1 MPNAWARY
9 LACCAVAA
17 SALPPDWLVATVDAP
32 VTLVEH
38 ADGTISLTNGLLTRT
53 FALAP
58 GFGTVAYVAE
68 ATAARPREHVL
79 RSVVAEA
86 TVVLDGV
93 AYAVGGLS
101 LEQNHSAY
109 LRRPATS
116 YAVDAD
122 AFAYVSHSTSSPEA
136 PVPWEH
142 GRRHAPNASWPP
154 EGLRLD
160 VAFRAPAGATRHRNA
175 TVWLH
180 YELYAGAPLMAKWAS
195 LAVDAGAADVV
206 VGAVADVRVDEE
218 EVVFVEELV
227 RRRRDV

>member
-1 MPNAWARY
+1 MPKAWVRY

-17 SALPPDWLVATVDAP
+17 ASEVAAAALPPDWLVATVDAP

-101 LEQNHSAY
+101 LDQNH
-109 LRRPATS
+109 
-116 YAVDAD
+116 
-122 AFAYVSHSTSSPEA
+122 
-136 PVPWEH
+136 
-142 GRRHAPNASWPP
+142 
-154 EGLRLD
+154 
-160 VAFRAPAGATRHRNA
+160 
-175 TVWLH
+175 
-180 YELYAGAPLMAKWAS
+180 
-195 LAVDAGAADVV
+195 
-206 VGAVADVRVDEE
+206 
-218 EVVFVEELV
+218 
-227 RRRRDV
+227 